1 MDQTIDIATGGLCV
15 LVESVPRIEKEV
27 DILWREKRF
36 LVNVAKDTW
45 PWVPKF
51 VDETTESPVDEEE
64 EEKLENIKDDCGISE
79 DEKNLEEGEFRVED
93 ANDDEEENEQFE
105 ETEIES
111 SEDEEEEVIG
121 ASVSTVTELVP
132 PVIERDR
139 ESSVVAESFHND
151 EDINDVSTPE
161 VNKNDRQ
168 HDYQLDEN
176 LNEVAT
182 HEKDDPNENL
192 VEVRGTH
199 KRDGLKDKGRNK
211 AEQLIGSGL
220 RPNEG
225 SKFINENFENEDL
238 DPNPIH
244 DLNCFVSSSQLCSDS
259 SKIILIRRRGVPKTP
274 SKRPSHS
281 LKLKDTLWVSRPSQA
296 STPIMPSKTGV
307 LEAGTHLIRE
317 EYGTSMHEDEVR
329 ETMYAGECLGFKMDG
344 FKDQFHN
351 YWDASTFEYAGVDAN
366 GRSGGLFCIWD
377 PYILRQKTIIHDQ
390 NFVVVIGSLQGMEED
405 LVVVNAY
412 APQC

>member
-1 MDQTIDIATGGLCV
+1 MH
-15 LVESVPRIEKEV
+15 
-27 DILWREKRF
+27 
-36 LVNVAKDTW
+36 VAKDTW

-51 VDETTESPVDEEE
+51 VDETTKSPVDEEE

-105 ETEIES
+105 ETKIKS

-121 ASVSTVTELVP
+121 ASVSTVTQLVP

-161 VNKNDRQ
+161 VNKNERQ

-176 LNEVAT
+176 LDEVAA

-225 SKFINENFENEDL
+225 SKFINENFENKDL
-238 DPNPIH
+238 DPNPIP
-244 DLNCFVSSSQLCSDS
+244 DLNFFVSSSQLCSDS

-274 SKRPSHS
+274 SKRPSQ
-281 LKLKDTLWVSRPSQA
+281 DTLWVSRPSQA
-296 STPIMPSKTGV
+296 STPIMPP
-307 LEAGTHLIRE
+307 HLLCP
-317 EYGTSMHEDEVR
+317 
-329 ETMYAGECLGFKMDG
+329 AK
-344 FKDQFHN
+344 
-351 YWDASTFEYAGVDAN
+351 
-366 GRSGGLFCIWD
+366 
-377 PYILRQKTIIHDQ
+377 
-390 NFVVVIGSLQGMEED
+390 
-405 LVVVNAY
+405 LVF
-412 APQC
+412 